1 MIALSTIVI
10 FFFVLVIIYPA
21 AVGVLVLFGWLKKRR
36 VIQHDD
42 GSTQTAQIDEAIDRL
57 KNRFFII
64 SIVIAFFVIAPF
76 LALLMVF

>member
-21 AVGVLVLFGWLKKRR
+21 AVGILVLFGWLKKRR

>member
-1 MIALSTIVI
+1 MIAISTIVI

-21 AVGVLVLFGWLKKRR
+21 AVGVLVLFGWMKKRR
-36 VIQHDD
+36 VIQHGA
-42 GSTQTAQIDEAIDRL
+42 GSKQSAQIDEAIDRL